1 MGYAEGTTVPSEN
14 SRAEIEKIICRYA
27 GRDAEFSSGR
37 MAGKAA
43 ILFVACGRKVKFV
56 VPLPTE
62 AEAGIGAR
70 RKNAASGSVVSESQK
85 AAWIELET
93 RRRWRCLLL
102 AIKSK
107 LVVVATGIAT
117 FEEEF
122 ASNIVLPDGSTVGDV
137 IIPEIARVY
146 SAGGGRLLLPA
157 FHDGP

>member
-14 SRAEIEKIICRYA
+14 SRIEIEKIICRYA
-27 GRDAEFSSGR
+27 GHDAEFNFGR

-43 ILFVACGRKVKFV
+43 IMFVACGRRVKFM

-62 AEAGIGAR
+62 EEAGIGAR
-70 RKNAASGSVVSESQK
+70 RKNDPSGSVASESRK
-85 AAWIELET
+85 ASWIEQET

-107 LVVVATGIAT
+107 LVVVESGIAT